1 MATGQYKVEEDGSIV
16 KLGTISSGS
25 NIYSSSGAAETAA
38 IRKRVEYNAEVKA
51 IEDKATEALRR
62 ENEALQKSLNEL
74 SAAEAAALDIINNFL
89 ADMEGNNMYN
99 VTDDD
104 DDDDLGGDDGGFGE
118 ETQTYTP
125 TKADAAA
132 LYPYYPSNLLDLLI
146 SSWTETGSIDIAL
159 ATVRQSDAFEQSF
172 PGIKREDGS
181 LRMTEIQYLELK
193 DDMKDQLRN
202 YNLNPD
208 IFADEI
214 VEAIAG
220 DVDKEE
226 FAGRLAFGYNELL
239 NNKEIVKRIYM
250 DEFNMDLT
258 DEALFAMFISPDI
271 SQAVLENQILTS
283 QILAEAEIAGVG
295 LGKEVATKFVKG
307 KITQRQSAE
316 IFQRAEQLSG
326 LTGVAAGAGFDL
338 TEEEIAT
345 GIAGLDSEQLK
356 LIRSVE
362 ARAASLSSIQ
372 AGAAQART
380 GEVVGLEEA

>member
-1 MATGQYKVEEDGSIV
+1 MMYENPSTGERRMFADPRSAAYNGFTIQVTDETTDEQGQVESLQEENAALN
-16 KLGTISSGS
+16 KALAELA
-25 NIYSSSGAAETAA
+25 AAE
-38 IRKRVEYNAEVKA
+38 
-51 IEDKATEALRR
+51 
-62 ENEALQKSLNEL
+62 S
-74 SAAEAAALDIINNFL
+74 AALDIINNFL
-89 ADMEGNNMYN
+89 SNMEGNNMYKSSDEE
-99 VTDDD
+99 DDD
-104 DDDDLGGDDGGFGE
+104 GDDDGGFE
-118 ETQTYTP
+118 EGTQTYTP

-132 LYPYYPSNLLDLLI
+132 LYPYYPSILLDLLI

-214 VEAIAG
+214 VEAIEG

-226 FAGRLAFGYNELL
+226 FSARLAFGYNELI
-239 NNKEIVKRIYM
+239 NNKDIVMRVYR
-250 DEFNMDLT
+250 DEYGMDLT

-345 GIAGLDSEQLK
+345 GIAGLDNEQLK
-356 LIRSVE
+356 LIRSAE
-362 ARAASLSSIQ
+362 ARAASLSAIQ
-372 AGAAQART
+372 AGAATTQT
-380 GEVVGLEEA
+380 GEVVGLEAL

>member
-38 IRKRVEYNAEVKA
+38 IRKRVAYNAEVKA

-62 ENEALQKSLNEL
+62 ENEALQKSLAEL
-74 SAAEAAALDIINNFL
+74 SAAEQAALDLINNFL
-89 ADMEGNNMYN
+89 ADMEGNNMYK
-99 VTDDD
+99 TTED

-159 ATVRQSDAFEQSF
+159 ATVRQSDAFEQAF

-226 FAGRLAFGYNELL
+226 FAGRLSFGYNELI
-239 NNKEIVKRIYM
+239 NNKDVVLEVYR
-250 DEFNMDLT
+250 EQFGMDLT
-258 DEALFAMFISPDI
+258 EEALFAMFISPDI

-295 LGKEVATKFVKG
+295 LGSEVATKFVKG

-326 LTGVAAGAGFDL
+326 LTRVAAGTGFDL

>member
-1 MATGQYKVEEDGSIV
+1 MYENPSTGERRMFVDPRAAAANGFTIQVTDDQGQVQSLQEE
-16 KLGTISSGS
+16 
-25 NIYSSSGAAETAA
+25 NAALT
-38 IRKRVEYNAEVKA
+38 KA
-51 IEDKATEALRR
+51 LA
-62 ENEALQKSLNEL
+62 EL
-74 SAAEAAALDIINNFL
+74 SAAESAALDIINNFL
-89 ADMEGNNMYN
+89 SNMEGSNLYKN
-99 VTDDD
+99 DDD
-104 DDDDLGGDDGGFGE
+104 DGDDGGFGE

-214 VEAIAG
+214 VEAIEG

-226 FAGRLAFGYNELL
+226 FSARLAFGYNELI
-239 NNKEIVKRIYM
+239 NNKDIVMRVYR
-250 DEFNMDLT
+250 DEYGMDLT

-345 GIAGLDSEQLK
+345 GIAGLDNEQLK
-356 LIRSVE
+356 LIRSAE
-362 ARAASLSSIQ
+362 ARAASLSAIQ
-372 AGAAQART
+372 AGAATTQT
-380 GEVVGLEEA
+380 GEVVGLEEL

>member
-1 MATGQYKVEEDGSIV
+1 
-16 KLGTISSGS
+16 
-25 NIYSSSGAAETAA
+25 
-38 IRKRVEYNAEVKA
+38 
-51 IEDKATEALRR
+51 
-62 ENEALQKSLNEL
+62 
-74 SAAEAAALDIINNFL
+74 
-89 ADMEGNNMYN
+89 
-99 VTDDD
+99 
-104 DDDDLGGDDGGFGE
+104 
-118 ETQTYTP
+118 
-125 TKADAAA
+125 
-132 LYPYYPSNLLDLLI
+132 
-146 SSWTETGSIDIAL
+146 
-159 ATVRQSDAFEQSF
+159 
-172 PGIKREDGS
+172 
-181 LRMTEIQYLELK
+181 MTEIQYLELK

-214 VEAIAG
+214 VEAIEG

-226 FAGRLAFGYNELL
+226 FSARLAFGYNELI
-239 NNKEIVKRIYM
+239 NNKDIVMRVYR
-250 DEFNMDLT
+250 DEYGMDLT

-345 GIAGLDSEQLK
+345 GIAGLDNEQLK
-356 LIRSVE
+356 LIRSAE
-362 ARAASLSSIQ
+362 ARAASLSAIQ
-372 AGAAQART
+372 AGAATTQT
-380 GEVVGLEEA
+380 GEVVGLEAL

>member
-51 IEDKATEALRR
+51 IEDKATEALQR
-62 ENEALQKSLNEL
+62 ENEALQKSLDEL
-74 SAAEAAALDIINNFL
+74 SAAEAAALDLINNFL
-89 ADMEGNNMYN
+89 ANMEGNNMYK
-99 VTDDD
+99 TTED
-104 DDDDLGGDDGGFGE
+104 DDDDLGGDDGGFEE

-132 LYPYYPSNLLDLLI
+132 LYPYYPSNLLDLMI

-159 ATVRQSDAFEQSF
+159 ATVRQSDAFEQAF

-226 FAGRLAFGYNELL
+226 FAGRLSFGYNELI
-239 NNKEIVKRIYM
+239 NNKDVVLEVYR
-250 DEFNMDLT
+250 EQFGMDLT
-258 DEALFAMFISPDI
+258 EEALFAMFISPDI

-295 LGKEVATKFVKG
+295 LGSEVATKFVKG

-326 LTGVAAGAGFDL
+326 LTRVAAGTGFDL